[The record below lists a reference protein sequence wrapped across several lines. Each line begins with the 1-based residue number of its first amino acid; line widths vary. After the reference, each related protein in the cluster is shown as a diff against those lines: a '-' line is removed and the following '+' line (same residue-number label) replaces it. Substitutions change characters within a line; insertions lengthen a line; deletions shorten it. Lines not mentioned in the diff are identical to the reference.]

1 VVERKAIPVRLAVAV
16 RPAWEAHYLSTAAM
30 SQLIAL
36 PSMPTALPAARAA
49 PPPSV
54 LPPQA
59 LVATPILQPC
69 FPSFPQAAT
78 VNQASRAW
86 QVSALQVG
94 PAAPAAMVAL
104 GLADCQKPVLTAE
117 SAALVV
123 LVVLVAQEALAE
135 LAELA
140 ALVVLVVP

>member
-1 VVERKAIPVRLAVAV
+1 M
-16 RPAWEAHYLSTAAM
+16 RPAWAAHYLSTPAM

-36 PSMPTALPAARAA
+36 PSMATALRAAMAA
-49 PPPSV
+49 PPPS
-54 LPPQA
+54 LPPPQA
-59 LVATPILQPC
+59 LAATPILQAC

-104 GLADCQKPVLTAE
+104 ALADCQEPVLTAE

-123 LVVLVAQEALAE
+123 LVVLVAQEVLAELAE

-140 ALVVLVVP
+140 ALVVP